1 MRIGRA
7 NGEGWLRLG
16 EAAAEL
22 GVSLNTLR
30 RWSDSGKLTCYRS
43 PGGHRRYRRGDVE
56 ALLRAEDA
64 TGVVAPSTPARAK
77 TTSSGAGELRAPLHV
92 LARVAAEGVGV
103 TECRISLAEADG
115 AFTVLTARSRTGDGA
130 PSEDESLPG
139 APLPTVREV
148 LLTGR
153 RLVIADLG
161 STNLLE
167 RPEAEALRQRGDAAI
182 LAVPLAVDGR
192 NNAVLELVESRAPR
206 AFTGA
211 NVTFA
216 EFMARQAAR
225 LLSGERDDG
234 RAGAA
239 GQALPDDAVAGEPR
253 PASRPQD
260 LLLVLAGRLR
270 HELRAVACDILR
282 YDRGAGTLEPVA
294 ASASGEA
301 PPLRGGLSHPVAD
314 FGPAADTLASGDPV
328 LIRDLAAIQ
337 AAGPHL
343 IRRDQSG
350 ARSVYASPIH
360 LGQEVVGL
368 IEIYSRDA
376 AWSPDREELALTEA
390 AAGTAALA
398 LAGDHDPAVIT
409 RRVAQLDDLI
419 AGFSMHSPTMDAESL
434 VLSTLR
440 ALRTRKGFDACT
452 VYRVDGGVATPFPA
466 GDAGGN
472 PVGDGVAWQLSDYP
486 PAAKAAA
493 GRAPVVVSA
502 GGWRATDAGR
512 RRPLPDA
519 TWSSRRRPD
528 AGRVLGQP
536 RRRARIRL
544 DHTTGTRD
552 RDARRPGGR
561 RPARRR
567 PGQRRRHRSPPAKEQ
582 GPRARGGGGPRGHRP
597 PQHRRSPARCGRA
610 SVRRSPTPPS
620 RTSTRSRVTR
630 CAAS

>member
-64 TGVVAPSTPARAK
+64 TGVLAPSTTVHAK
-77 TTSSGAGELRAPLHV
+77 TTSSGAGELRAPLLV

-115 AFTVLTARSRTGDGA
+115 AFTVFTARSRTGGGT
-130 PSEDESLPG
+130 PSEDESSPG

-148 LLTGR
+148 LHTGR
-153 RLVIADLG
+153 RLVIADLS

-167 RPEAEALRQRGDAAI
+167 RPDAEALRQRGDAAI

-192 NNAVLELVESRAPR
+192 NSAVLELVESRVPR

-225 LLSGERDDG
+225 LLSDEEP
-234 RAGAA
+234 AG
-239 GQALPDDAVAGEPR
+239 GQEQPGGSLPDGALAGEPQ
-253 PASRPQD
+253 PAPRPQD

-282 YDRGAGTLEPVA
+282 YDRDAGTLEPVA

-301 PPLRGGLSHPVAD
+301 PPLRGLSHPVAD
-314 FGPAADTLASGDPV
+314 FGPAAEALASGDPV

-337 AAGPHL
+337 ASGPHL
-343 IRRDQSG
+343 VRRDQSG
-350 ARSVYASPIH
+350 AKSVYASPVH

-376 AWSPDREELALTEA
+376 AWSMDREELALTEA

-398 LAGDHDPAVIT
+398 LAGDHDPAVLT

-434 VLSTLR
+434 VLSTLTS
-440 ALRTRKGFDACT
+440 AAHAEGLRRLH
-452 VYRVDGGVATPFPA
+452 RVP
-466 GDAGGN
+466 
-472 PVGDGVAWQLSDYP
+472 
-486 PAAKAAA
+486 
-493 GRAPVVVSA
+493 
-502 GGWRATDAGR
+502 GR
-512 RRPLPDA
+512 RRG
-519 TWSSRRRPD
+519 RRT
-528 AGRVLGQP
+528 V
-536 RRRARIRL
+536 
-544 DHTTGTRD
+544 
-552 RDARRPGGR
+552 PGGR
-561 RPARRR
+561 RRWKPRGRRR
-567 PGQRRRHRSPPAKEQ
+567 RLAAQRLPTGSPGRGRAGTRGRIGRRR
-582 GPRARGGGGPRGHRP
+582 RAY
-597 PQHRRSPARCGRA
+597 
-610 SVRRSPTPPS
+610 
-620 RTSTRSRVTR
+620 
-630 CAAS
+630 